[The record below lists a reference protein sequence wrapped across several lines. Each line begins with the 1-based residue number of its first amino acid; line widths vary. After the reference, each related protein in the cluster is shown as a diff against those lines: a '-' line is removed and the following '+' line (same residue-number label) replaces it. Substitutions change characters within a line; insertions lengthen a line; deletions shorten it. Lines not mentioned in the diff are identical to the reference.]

1 MKLYTLKTVLPLE
14 INQFLKILNVIKM
27 SNPKLRIQMPPFL
40 EDHFKGMVYPVIE
53 ITHHLEGDE
62 GSMLSQAWSDMVVDS
77 IEIYNAK
84 DYSQDQLHH
93 IYQVIDNNAE
103 DIEEELWQELA
114 ENWSS
119 YIDQI
124 YGYLK

>member
-1 MKLYTLKTVLPLE
+1 M
-14 INQFLKILNVIKM
+14 NNA
-27 SNPKLRIQMPPFL
+27 KLRIEAPAFL
-40 EDHFKGMVYPVIE
+40 ETYFEGMPYPMLE

-62 GSMLSQAWSDMVVDS
+62 GSMLSESWSDMVVDH
-77 IEIYNAK
+77 IEVANAK

-93 IYQVIDNNAE
+93 IHQVIDYMQK

-114 ENWSS
+114 DNWSD

-124 YGYLK
+124 YGYLKR

>member
-1 MKLYTLKTVLPLE
+1 
-14 INQFLKILNVIKM
+14 
-27 SNPKLRIQMPPFL
+27 MPAFL
-40 EDHFKGMVYPVIE
+40 ETYFEGMAYPVIE

-84 DYSQDQLHH
+84 DYSQDQLQHV
-93 IYQVIDNNAE
+93 YQVIDYMQQ
-103 DIEEELWQELA
+103 DIEEELEQELND
-114 ENWSS
+114 NWSD

-124 YGYLK
+124 YGYNF